1 RNTLVDIWWRLN
13 IPPLTAPSS
22 VQCTVSNSHNRFLS
36 NIARTNKMF
45 TYDGIRSQLEWNSTL
60 SVSNAPQP
68 TADTKYLRKTSI
80 IATIGP
86 NTNTVEKLAALRRA
100 GVNVVRMNFSHGS
113 YDYHQSVIDNTRK
126 MVAADPSGRPVAIAL
141 DTKGPEIRTGLM
153 KDGKDV
159 CGWSWFLLF
168 TGGQFRGVLGGQVL
182 LVCFKNLPKVTAP
195 GKLIYI
201 DDGILSLLVL
211 AIEGPNVRVRAV
223 NNGTLS
229 SRKGVNLPKTDVDLP
244 ALSEKDK
251 KDLLFGVKNGVDM
264 VFASF
269 IRRGQDVKDI
279 RTVLGPDGANIKI
292 IVKIENEQGV
302 ENFDEIL
309 RETDGVMVARG
320 DLGIEIPASQVFLA
334 QKMMI
339 AKCNIAGKPVIVAT
353 QMLEVHHA
361 QYNPRPTR
369 AEISDVA
376 NAVLDGSDCVMLS
389 GETAKGNYPVESVLM
404 MAETCLLAEAAICYP
419 PLYDELRGIQPRP
432 TETVE
437 TVAIAAVAAA
447 SEQNASAIIVL
458 STSGNTA
465 RLISKYRPRVPILTV
480 TRNEQTA
487 RQIHLH
493 RGCYPFWYP
502 EPRGVHESQWQKD
515 VDNRIRFGLKNALA
529 LNIIKTGT
537 TVVAVQGW
545 KGGLGHT
552 NTMRILSVPTDP
564 ADFELQS
571 LGAN

>member
-1 RNTLVDIWWRLN
+1 
-13 IPPLTAPSS
+13 
-22 VQCTVSNSHNRFLS
+22 
-36 NIARTNKMF
+36 MF

-60 SVSNAPQP
+60 SPAKAPQP
-68 TADTKYLRKTSI
+68 TVETKFLRKTAI

-86 NTNTVEKLAALRRA
+86 NTNSVERLAALRHA

-113 YDYHQSVIDNTRK
+113 YDYHQSVIDNTRS
-126 MVAADPSGRPVAIAL
+126 MVAAEPGRPVAIAL

-159 CGWSWFLLF
+159 PIKAGHEFIITTDDKYSESCGSDYLWLDY
-168 TGGQFRGVLGGQVL
+168 
-182 LVCFKNLPKVTAP
+182 KNLPKVTAP
-195 GKLIYI
+195 GKPIYI

-211 AIEGPNVRVRAV
+211 SIDGTNVRVRAL

-229 SRKGVNLPKTDVDLP
+229 SRKGVNLPKTEVDLP
-244 ALSEKDK
+244 ALSDKDK
-251 KDLLFGVKNGVDM
+251 KDLQFGVKNGVDM

-269 IRRGQDVKDI
+269 IRRAQDVKDI
-279 RTVLGPDGANIKI
+279 RQVLGPDGANIKI

-309 RETDGVMVARG
+309 RECDGVMVARG

-339 AKCNIAGKPVIVAT
+339 AKCNVAGKPVIVAT
-353 QMLEVHHA
+353 QMLE
-361 QYNPRPTR
+361 YNPRPTR
-369 AEISDVA
+369 AEVSDVA
-376 NAVLDGSDCVMLS
+376 NAVLDGADCVMLS
-389 GETAKGNYPVESVLM
+389 GETAKGSYPVESVLM

-419 PLYDELRGIQPRP
+419 PLYDELRAIQPRP

-447 SEQNASAIIVL
+447 SEQNASAILVL

-465 RLISKYRPRVPILTV
+465 RLVSKYRPLVPIITV

-487 RQIHLH
+487 HQIHLH

-502 EPRGVHESQWQKD
+502 EPRGIPESQWQKD

-537 TVVAVQGW
+537 TIIAVQGW

-552 NTMRILSVPTDP
+552 NTLRILSVPTDP
-564 ADFELQS
+564 ADLELQP
-571 LGAN
+571 LGAH